1 VRTAIILLLV
11 TGLLPLGSRPAAA
24 QLTLTTSP
32 IPPANMI
39 VTAAVAGSEPLPIT
53 VGGTTIKI
61 VAKCGGLCFNHVT
74 AQLSS
79 LMPANTTLSVALGA
93 PPAPETTAGTVIL
106 STTPASVV
114 NNLKQENGA
123 TVSITYVFTATAAAG
138 VLVSQTRIVT
148 FTLVTGA

>member
-1 VRTAIILLLV
+1 VRTAIVLLLV

-24 QLTLTTSP
+24 QLTLTT
-32 IPPANMI
+32 IGTPANMI
-39 VTAAVAGSEPLPIT
+39 VTTAVAGSEPLPIT

-74 AQLSS
+74 AQLNT
-79 LMPANTTLSVALGA
+79 LMPPNTTLSVALGA
-93 PPAPETTAGTVIL
+93 PPAPETTAGPVIL
-106 STTPASVV
+106 TTTPQSVV

-148 FTLVTGA
+148 FTLVSGA